1 MDLQNLISV
10 LNKQETNLK
19 KLLKI
24 VNEKKEA
31 LVNNKLEKLN
41 EIISLEENVLLAIQL
56 VEEERLSEMENLF
69 LENNIDNKRYKL
81 EILVTSLTGK
91 IDPGIL
97 NRITD
102 FEKKIKTIV
111 EEITKINHLN
121 MVLIQQSRTIIN
133 DTIKAVINTSKRT
146 ILDRKV

>member
-1 MDLQNLISV
+1 MNLQNLISV
-10 LNKQETNLK
+10 LTKQETNLK

>member
-1 MDLQNLISV
+1 MNLQNLISV
-10 LNKQETNLK
+10 LTKQETNLK

-24 VNEKKEA
+24 VNDKKEV

-41 EIISLEENVLLAIQL
+41 EIISREENVLLEIQL
-56 VEEERLSEMENLF
+56 VEEKRLTEMENLF

-91 IDPGIL
+91 MDPGIL
-97 NRITD
+97 SRISG

-133 DTIKAVINTSKRT
+133 DTIKAVINTSKRS